1 MIERAASFFPDPA
14 EIHFSL
20 GGGGEEVLEA
30 INLLFPSSP
39 LLSSSPPPF
48 GMCLTSAPLFL
59 APCVRRRRR
68 RRPPAAPLP
77 QSVSQLLP
85 NSLFRVNTSGGTSI

>member
-59 APCVRRRRR
+59 APCV
-68 RRPPAAPLP
+68 ALP
-77 QSVSQLLP
+77 SLSQLLP
-85 NSLFRVNTSGGTSI
+85 NSLFRVNASKGAAL